1 MPQRIYPTVAETI
14 EAHRM
19 LIDEFGGAHGLRDK
33 GLLEAAI
40 FRPQMGY
47 YATLFEEAAALME
60 SLATSHAFI
69 DGNKRIS
76 FAMTDAMLRVNGYFL
91 DVEPDVAFQ
100 FINESLERHT
110 FRFDAIREW
119 LTGNS
124 RPLEQD

>member
-1 MPQRIYPTVAETI
+1 
-14 EAHRM
+14 M